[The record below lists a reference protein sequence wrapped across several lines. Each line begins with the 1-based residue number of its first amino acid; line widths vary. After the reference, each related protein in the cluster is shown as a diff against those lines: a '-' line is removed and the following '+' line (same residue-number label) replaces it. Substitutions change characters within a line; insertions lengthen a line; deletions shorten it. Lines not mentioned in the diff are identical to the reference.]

1 MIVLITPTG
10 GRPKQFE
17 LCCTWMRKQ
26 TYTGKVLWI
35 VVDDCFP
42 FTIENIG
49 DFPKNWT
56 IIKKYP
62 YPYWKPGDNTQ
73 GRNLKVGIDIVK
85 KFPKEQIEEGIF
97 IIEDDDYYSAEYLE
111 KMVEK
116 LKGFDVAGELY
127 TVYYHTKSKK
137 YNISKNNE
145 HSSLFQTAFSFDM
158 IPEFEKCYGEKFI
171 DIKFFRYAKN
181 INLFSQE
188 NLAIG
193 MKGLPGR
200 VGIGAGHRETMYRNP
215 DRNLEK
221 LKELIG
227 NDYLYYK

>member
-1 MIVLITPTG
+1 MICLITPTG

-17 LCCTWMRKQ
+17 LCQRWMFNQ

-35 VVDDCFP
+35 VIDDCYP
-42 FTIENIG
+42 FTTAIKY
-49 DFPKNWT
+49 DFPDNWM
-56 IIKKYP
+56 ILHKYP
-62 YPYWKPGDNTQ
+62 EPFWSTGQNTQ
-73 GRNLKVGIDIVK
+73 SRNLKVGIDIVK
-85 KFPKEQIEEGIF
+85 KFPKEQIEGIF

-111 KMVEK
+111 KMVAK

-127 TVYYHTKSKK
+127 TVYYHVGIKK
-137 YNISKNNE
+137 YHISKNNE

-171 DIKFFRYAKN
+171 DIKFFKN
-181 INLFSQE
+181 IKNVNLFSQE

-193 MKGLPGR
+193 IKGLSGR
-200 VGIGAGHRETMYRNP
+200 SGIGIGHREQMYRNP
-215 DRNLEK
+215 DRNLDK

-227 NDYLYYK
+227 NDYLSYK